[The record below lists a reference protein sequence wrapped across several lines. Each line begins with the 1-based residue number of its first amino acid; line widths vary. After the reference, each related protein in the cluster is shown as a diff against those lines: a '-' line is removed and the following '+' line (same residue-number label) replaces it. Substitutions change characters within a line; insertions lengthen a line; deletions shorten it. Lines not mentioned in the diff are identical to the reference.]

1 MYYTNADINSVA
13 IENGFIYAVGG
24 VDSEK
29 SVRASSNS
37 FVAKITCSNGFIN
50 FDGCITYDFREGFV
64 GADIKIPD
72 N

>member
-13 IENGFIYAVGG
+13 YENGFIYAVGV

-29 SVRASSNS
+29 SVLDISNS
-37 FVAKITCSNGFIN
+37 FVAKIPSSNGFIN
-50 FDGCITYDFREGFV
+50 IDGGITYDFQEGFV
-64 GADIKIPD
+64 GADIRIPG